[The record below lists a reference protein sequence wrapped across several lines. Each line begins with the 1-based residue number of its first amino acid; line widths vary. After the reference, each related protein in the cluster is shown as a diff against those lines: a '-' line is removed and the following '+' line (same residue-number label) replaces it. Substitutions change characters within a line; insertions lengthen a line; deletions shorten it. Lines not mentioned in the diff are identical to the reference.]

1 VDVRE
6 RGAGVARHP
15 WELARAEFFRALIA
29 RHVELGAVTTVLD
42 AGAGDGWFAQELLAD
57 LCTEAAVICWD
68 VNYRSADLAAPS
80 DPRIRRTTTR
90 PEGSFDLI
98 LALDVLEHLD
108 DAEAFLGDV
117 LVPSLAGILVVSVP
131 AHPRLF
137 SDHDRMLEHRRRYR
151 RRDLLDLLARHV
163 EVRESGTLFSSLLL
177 PRAISVAA
185 ERLGRSASPSGIGNW
200 SGGPRTTRLITSG
213 LGIDAR
219 LGQRLGQ
226 RGVVLPGLSAWAV
239 CGRRTP

>member
-6 RGAGVARHP
+6 RGAGRSRHP
-15 WELARAEFFRALIA
+15 WEVARAEFFRALIA
-29 RHVELGAVTTVLD
+29 RHVGVGTVTTVLD
-42 AGAGDGWFAQELLAD
+42 AGAGDGWFAHELLAD
-57 LCTEAAVICWD
+57 LTAATSITCWD

-80 DPRIRRTTTR
+80 DPRIQRTTTR
-90 PEGSFDLI
+90 PDGSFDLI

-108 DAEAFLGDV
+108 DAESFLDEA
-117 LVPSLAGILVVSVP
+117 LVPVLGGTLVVSVP

-137 SDHDRMLEHRRRYR
+137 SNHDRMLEHRRRYR
-151 RRDLLDLLARHV
+151 RRELLDLLGRYV

-185 ERLGRSASPSGIGNW
+185 ERLGRSSNSSGIGKW

-219 LGQRLGQ
+219 IGQRLG
-226 RGVVLPGLSAWAV
+226 RHGVVLPGLSAWAV
-239 CGRRTP
+239 CGRRPS